1 MNIKHKKITYV
12 AEINLESNSAYKH
25 QVLKM
30 CDAFSQNNFK
40 VKLLVINTNKIS
52 FKEIKKDHL
61 LKSNFN
67 IIGIYNSIN
76 ILNLI
81 TRAFFV
87 IRILFIL
94 KHKEE
99 IIFSRSVL
107 SSIFLSLFNI
117 KSILEIH
124 QVNSGFTNLLFNFFR
139 KKIIK
144 NTKFILINKNLNN
157 IFLFKKKHF
166 IVADDGV
173 DLKDFI
179 SKQKI
184 KYKNSCVYTGSLFQ
198 GKGID
203 IILKLA
209 KNLSHFNF
217 YVYGDLLTSSRK
229 VLKDCFKLKNIK
241 LLGYVKYS
249 KIPNILKSHKII
261 IMPYSKKVFGNHK
274 YTNIGNYMSP
284 LKLFDYLAA
293 GRIILASESKSY
305 NHILKNNKNAILC
318 NSSNFNQ
325 WLKAFKNISKK
336 KFDFKKLKKN
346 SIQTAKKFSWKH
358 RIEKII
364 NFIEK

>member
-76 ILNLI
+76 ILNPI

-87 IRILFIL
+87 TRILFLL
-94 KHKEE
+94 KNKDE
-99 IIFSRSVL
+99 IVFSRSVL

-117 KSILEIH
+117 SSILEIH

-144 NTKFILINKNLNN
+144 NTKFILINKHLND
-157 IFLFKKKHF
+157 IFLFKKEQF
-166 IVADDGV
+166 IIADDGV
-173 DLKDFI
+173 DFKDFV
-179 SKQKI
+179 SKHKI

-209 KNLSHFNF
+209 KNLSHINF
-217 YVYGDLLTSSRK
+217 YVYGDLLTASKK
-229 VLKDCFKLKNIK
+229 VIKDCFKFKNIK
-241 LLGYVKYS
+241 LLGHVKYS
-249 KIPNILKSHKII
+249 KIPNILKSHKVI

-318 NSSNFNQ
+318 SSLNLNE
-325 WLKAFKNISKK
+325 WLEAFKNISKK
-336 KFDFKKLKKN
+336 KINFKKLKKN
-346 SIQTAKKFSWKH
+346 SIQTAKIFSWRN

-364 NFIEK
+364 KFIEK